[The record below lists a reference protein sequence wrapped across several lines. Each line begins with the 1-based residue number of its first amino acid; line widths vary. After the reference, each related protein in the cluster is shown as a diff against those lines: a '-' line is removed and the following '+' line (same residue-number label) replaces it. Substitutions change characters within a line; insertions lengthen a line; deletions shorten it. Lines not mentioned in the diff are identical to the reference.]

1 MPKKRKLTRKRSNKR
16 NRKRNSNKTN
26 SKMTNKRARSR
37 KTDNKIVDV
46 PFSRL
51 RSKGTHASSGGI
63 HFHYQNYSNVM
74 DYLKSLNITN
84 ACFFKNREAFLNL
97 NIDKQNMS
105 VKTMGLD
112 QNLFLSDLRECLKTS
127 KRFIPIILNLAIKDG
142 NHANILLIDKQNERI
157 ELYEPHGS
165 RKSDSI
171 LGSVKG
177 AYSKKIRELKKFWR
191 SILPEFNVVN
201 MVDYRRGTHFQLE
214 YDPENNSGFCVTW
227 SILFAHYRLL
237 NPDVKPDTLIKYL
250 SKKITTVKLLQ
261 YAKYVEESIK
271 HKI

>member
-1 MPKKRKLTRKRSNKR
+1 MPKKRTKNLKRSKRNTNNKR
-16 NRKRNSNKTN
+16 NSKTIH
-26 SKMTNKRARSR
+26 KTTRSR

-46 PFSRL
+46 PFSRT
-51 RSKGTHASSGGI
+51 RSKGTYASSGGI
-63 HFHYQNYSNVM
+63 HFHYQKYSNVM
-74 DYLKSLNITN
+74 NYLKSLNITN
-84 ACFFKNREAFLNL
+84 ACFFKNRDAFLNL

-112 QNLFLSDLRECLKTS
+112 QDLFLSDLRECLKTS
-127 KRFIPIILNLAIKDG
+127 KRFIPIILNLATKDG
-142 NHANILLIDKQNERI
+142 NHANILLIDKQNEKI

-165 RKSDSI
+165 RKSDSV

-201 MVDYRRGTHFQLE
+201 MVDYRRGTHFQME

-261 YAKYVEESIK
+261 YAKYIEESIK

>member
-1 MPKKRKLTRKRSNKR
+1 MPKKRTKTRKRNSKKTNKR
-16 NRKRNSNKTN
+16 NR
-26 SKMTNKRARSR
+26 KMTNKRARSR
-37 KTDNKIVDV
+37 KKTDNNIVDV

-51 RSKGTHASSGGI
+51 RSKGTYASSGGV

-74 DYLKSLNITN
+74 DYLRGLNITN
-84 ACFFKNREAFLNL
+84 ACFFKNRDAFLNL
-97 NIDKQNMS
+97 KIDKKNMS
-105 VKTMGLD
+105 VKTMGSD
-112 QNLFLSDLRECLKTS
+112 KNLFLSDLRECLKTS
-127 KRFIPIILNLAIKDG
+127 KRFIPIILNLATKDG
-142 NHANILLIDKQNERI
+142 NHANILLIDKQNEKI
-157 ELYEPHGS
+157 ELFEPHGS
-165 RKSDSI
+165 RDSESV

-201 MVDYRRGTHFQLE
+201 MVDYRRGTHFQME
-214 YDPENNSGFCVTW
+214 YDPENHSGFCVTW

-237 NPDVKPDTLIKYL
+237 NPDVKPETLIKYL

>member
-1 MPKKRKLTRKRSNKR
+1 MPKKRTKTRKRS
-16 NRKRNSNKTN
+16 RKNTK
-26 SKMTNKRARSR
+26 KTNKRARSR
-37 KTDNKIVDV
+37 KTNNNIVNV
-46 PFSRL
+46 PFSRF
-51 RSKGTHASSGGI
+51 RSKGTYASSGGV

-74 DYLKSLNITN
+74 DYLRGLNITN
-84 ACFFKNREAFLNL
+84 ACFFKNRDAFLNL

-105 VKTMGLD
+105 VKTMGSD
-112 QNLFLSDLRECLKTS
+112 HNIFLSDLRECLKTS
-127 KRFIPIILNLAIKDG
+127 KRFIPIILNLTTKDG
-142 NHANILLIDKQNERI
+142 NHANILLIDKQNEKI
-157 ELYEPHGS
+157 ELFEPHGS
-165 RKSDSI
+165 RKSDSV

-201 MVDYRRGTHFQLE
+201 VVDYRRGTHFQME
-214 YDPENNSGFCVTW
+214 YDPENHSGFCVTW

-237 NPDVKPDTLIKYL
+237 NPDVKPETLIKYL
-250 SKKITTVKLLQ
+250 STKITTVKLLQ